1 MGRFRGI
8 SWSEQYFFILV
19 RNRYD
24 WIKQKSQSRV
34 YLLGGSEVEERVS
47 HKYTTSSC
55 CVQIIRECRLL
66 VQGDSVSVVM
76 EPRPWHKNHMHWV
89 RCYSRGRV
97 EAGKGKSCV
106 RSLRRR
112 VSVGRKK
119 KPVKYHTFRFFLD
132 ITVLWFKNLHCDQ
145 ISCWFL
151 IVATGVIS
159 TQVFCFLPTERLFR
173 FNSFASSCLI
183 TYFWIFLLLTH

>member
-1 MGRFRGI
+1 MI
-8 SWSEQYFFILV
+8 ETSWIIWVFKKHIWGDSEVFLGVSSIFFIIV
-19 RNRYD
+19 RNRCN

-34 YLLGGSEVEERVS
+34 YLLGGSEMEERVS

-55 CVQIIRECRLL
+55 FVQIVWECRLL

-119 KPVKYHTFRFFLD
+119 K
-132 ITVLWFKNLHCDQ
+132 Q
-145 ISCWFL
+145 
-151 IVATGVIS
+151 
-159 TQVFCFLPTERLFR
+159 
-173 FNSFASSCLI
+173 
-183 TYFWIFLLLTH
+183 